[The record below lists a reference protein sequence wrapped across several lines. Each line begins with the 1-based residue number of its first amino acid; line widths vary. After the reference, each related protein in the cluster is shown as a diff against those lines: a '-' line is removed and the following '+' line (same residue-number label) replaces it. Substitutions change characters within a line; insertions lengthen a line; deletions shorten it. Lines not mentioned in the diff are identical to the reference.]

1 MFSSFCLAT
10 FAAKNRALRNWGD
23 PLLEIGPV
31 LLLKFPDLLTI
42 GSRPENATN
51 FLVLLNLLT
60 TPISPSMVAPKFTP
74 LSCRGPGNIN
84 NNSPLILRV
93 PTLSGEF
100 NMINFDDTAT
110 SAVEKV
116 IPGVVNISEVKLI
129 KDAHL
134 HVHPVPG
141 VGSGFIIDEAGCI
154 LTNAHVVLGSS
165 EINVTLDDG
174 RTLPG
179 VLKGIDTMMDLAV
192 INIDANDLPVP
203 EMAKYNNLKIG
214 QMAIAIGSPL
224 GLVGGPTVTAG
235 VISALDRSI
244 QTEMSFMEGLI
255 QTDAAINPGNSGGPL
270 INSQGV
276 VVGVNSAIIPFAQGI
291 GFAIPIGS
299 ALWVAEQLKVHGE
312 IVRPWLSI
320 NAVDVNPKLMAYYSL
335 PIDKGVV
342 VTRVVPDSEA
352 NKSGIEMADII
363 IRMDD
368 IQINNV
374 QDMIKVINKHEIG
387 DKVEVELFRG
397 QEKVRFETILEKAP
411 TLQLPPV
418 PLVEP
423 AQHEAGLP

>member
-1 MFSSFCLAT
+1 MTS
-10 FAAKNRALRNWGD
+10 
-23 PLLEIGPV
+23 
-31 LLLKFPDLLTI
+31 
-42 GSRPENATN
+42 
-51 FLVLLNLLT
+51 
-60 TPISPSMVAPKFTP
+60 
-74 LSCRGPGNIN
+74 
-84 NNSPLILRV
+84 
-93 PTLSGEF
+93 
-100 NMINFDDTAT
+100 FDDTVT

-165 EINVTLDDG
+165 EIKVTLDDG

-192 INIDANDLPVP
+192 INIDADGLLVP

-224 GLVGGPTVTAG
+224 GLVGGPTVTSG

-270 INSQGV
+270 INSRGV

-291 GFAIPIGS
+291 GFAIPIGP

-363 IRMDD
+363 TRMDD
-368 IQINNV
+368 IRINNV
-374 QDMIKVINKHEIG
+374 QDMIKVINKHEVG
-387 DKVEVELFRG
+387 NKVEVEVFRG
-397 QEKVRFETILEKAP
+397 QEKVRLETILEKAP
-411 TLQLPPV
+411 TPQIPPV
-418 PLVEP
+418 PIVEP
-423 AQHEAGLP
+423 DMHEAGLP

>member
-1 MFSSFCLAT
+1 
-10 FAAKNRALRNWGD
+10 
-23 PLLEIGPV
+23 
-31 LLLKFPDLLTI
+31 
-42 GSRPENATN
+42 
-51 FLVLLNLLT
+51 
-60 TPISPSMVAPKFTP
+60 
-74 LSCRGPGNIN
+74 
-84 NNSPLILRV
+84 
-93 PTLSGEF
+93 
-100 NMINFDDTAT
+100 
-110 SAVEKV
+110 
-116 IPGVVNISEVKLI
+116 
-129 KDAHL
+129 
-134 HVHPVPG
+134 VPG

-165 EINVTLDDG
+165 EIKVTLDDG

-192 INIDANDLPVP
+192 IKIDADDLPVP

-235 VISALDRSI
+235 VISALNRSI

-291 GFAIPIGS
+291 GFAIPIGP
-299 ALWVAEQLKVHGE
+299 ALWVAEQLREHGV

-320 NAVDVNPKLMAYYSL
+320 NAVDVNPKLMSYYSL

-363 IRMDD
+363 TRMDD

-374 QDMIKVINKHEIG
+374 QDMIKVINKHEVG
-387 DKVEVELFRG
+387 DKVEIEVFRG
-397 QEKVRFETILEKAP
+397 QEKVRLETILEKAP

-423 AQHEAGLP
+423 GQHEAGLP